1 MTWRPVVTAVCA
13 VLLAAG
19 AVSCTPAA
27 ESAPSTAQS
36 VVSATSFT
44 GSASA
49 GVPEGVIGDDEQPPA
64 IAAGPGHA
72 GAPASSDVTAAVAAA
87 TQVVAGWLT
96 ADHTSRRDQLSGVAA
111 EALIDAFDDPRYT
124 PLAAGPVGPVH
135 VVVAE
140 PLRIVTRHRRDTGAA
155 VDVTLIPEPTAFYG
169 WIAVAIAE
177 V

>member
-13 VLLAAG
+13 VLVASAAAG
-19 AVSCTPAA
+19 CRSSA

-36 VVSATSFT
+36 VASARPFT
-44 GSASA
+44 GSASVGA
-49 GVPEGVIGDDEQPPA
+49 PEEVIGDDEQPPA
-64 IAAGPGHA
+64 IASSPGHA
-72 GAPASSDVTAAVAAA
+72 GAPDGDVTAAAPAA

-96 ADHTSRRDQLSGVAA
+96 ADQTSRRDQLSGVAA

-124 PLAAGPVGPVH
+124 PLAAAPAGPVH

-140 PLRIVTRHRRDTGAA
+140 PLRIVTRHRLDTGQA
-155 VDVTLIPEPTAFYG
+155 VDVTLIPEPTALHG
-169 WIAVAIAE
+169 WIAVAITE